1 MTTKSLTFA
10 LSHSRTF
17 ALLLLAAACGKDA
30 GAAIPPADNT
40 IAVRTAPVAREW
52 VTQPVTATGTLASKD
67 EIDLSFKM
75 PGVVARVLVAEGQA
89 VRRGQPMA
97 TLDLREIDAAVGR
110 ARSGVEKA
118 ERDLARAER
127 LYADSVATLA
137 QVQDARTGAQVA
149 RSDMQAAAFNRRYA
163 TIVAPADGVVLRKLA
178 NDGELVGAGMPVL
191 VLGSSERGQ
200 VLKVGVADRDA
211 VRLKPG
217 DAATVRF
224 DAFPGQEFAG
234 TVREVA
240 PAADPA
246 TGTYRVEVNVQ
257 PGGRA
262 LSSGLVGRVEI
273 RPAAGAQMAVVPIG
287 AILEADDESATLYT
301 LTADGRR
308 ARRLPVTVGFIQG
321 ERVTVTG
328 GLEGVDRVV
337 TDGAAY
343 LSDGAAVKVV
353 P

>member
-1 MTTKSLTFA
+1 
-10 LSHSRTF
+10 
-17 ALLLLAAACGKDA
+17 
-30 GAAIPPADNT
+30 
-40 IAVRTAPVAREW
+40 
-52 VTQPVTATGTLASKD
+52 
-67 EIDLSFKM
+67 
-75 PGVVARVLVAEGQA
+75 
-89 VRRGQPMA
+89 
-97 TLDLREIDAAVGR
+97 
-110 ARSGVEKA
+110 
-118 ERDLARAER
+118 
-127 LYADSVATLA
+127 
-137 QVQDARTGAQVA
+137 
-149 RSDMQAAAFNRRYA
+149 
-163 TIVAPADGVVLRKLA
+163 
-178 NDGELVGAGMPVL
+178 
-191 VLGSSERGQ
+191 

-211 VRLKPG
+211 MRLKPG

-234 TVREVA
+234 SVREVA

-328 GLEGVDRVV
+328 GLEGIDRVV